1 MDEIDYYY
9 RTLYP
14 FDSIFAWLNHQQ
26 TPARLFTHRE
36 FAFTL
41 QGDVYLRYNSF
52 VNAAEFKKSVEQ
64 LKPVRFEIGPVY
76 SARPRDKKTLRPG
89 AVIPVQR
96 ELVFDIDMTDYDP
109 IRTCCSD
116 AAICKRCWSF
126 ITAAVNVLDNAIRD
140 QFGYTHLLWVYSGR
154 RGIHLWIS
162 DKDAMELTD
171 GQRRAMVNWLT
182 VVHGG
187 KEPGKKVNVRVGTR
201 SLPPSLQSA
210 LDYLAG
216 VFTDL
221 ILEDQDCFGSKE
233 GYEDLLRLI
242 PDQKVVNALRDE
254 WEDGCDRSSVEKWRD
269 FKDQVKKTEK
279 GSQQRVSGSF
289 HTHRSSLPQ
298 LLLTAAMED
307 IILQYTY
314 PRLDA
319 EVSKHRN
326 HLLKAPFCIH
336 PKTGR
341 VCVPVDPKKIEEFEP
356 EQVPTVNQLLAEL
369 NTAEGGMPTRQLLT
383 LLTWQ

>member
-41 QGDVYLRYNSF
+41 QGDMYLRYNSF
-52 VNAAEFKKSVEQ
+52 ANAAEFKKSVEQ
-64 LKPVRFEIGPVY
+64 LKPVRFEIGSVY
-76 SARPRDKKTLRPG
+76 SARPRDKKKARPG
-89 AVIPVQR
+89 AFVPVQC

-171 GQRRAMVNWLT
+171 EQRRAMVNWLT
-182 VVHGG
+182 VVQGG

-216 VFTDL
+216 VFTGL
-221 ILEDQDCFGSKE
+221 ILGDQDCFGSKE

-254 WEDGCDRSSVEKWRD
+254 WEDDSDRSSAEKWRD

-289 HTHRSSLPQ
+289 HTS
-298 LLLTAAMED
+298 
-307 IILQYTY
+307 
-314 PRLDA
+314 
-319 EVSKHRN
+319 
-326 HLLKAPFCIH
+326 
-336 PKTGR
+336 
-341 VCVPVDPKKIEEFEP
+341 
-356 EQVPTVNQLLAEL
+356 
-369 NTAEGGMPTRQLLT
+369 
-383 LLTWQ
+383 